1 MAQNYPKWPKNYA
14 GIYAFFRNFLLT
26 EKAVPQTFLLLECM
40 LHLQH
45 HLCQKGGSCKLLIAR
60 SHFLGERR
68 LSLVACAA
76 LLPFDHDHHERHE
89 EHEHLVMVSLQ

>member
-1 MAQNYPKWPKNYA
+1 M
-14 GIYAFFRNFLLT
+14 
-26 EKAVPQTFLLLECM
+26 
-40 LHLQH
+40 
-45 HLCQKGGSCKLLIAR
+45 LIAR

-89 EHEHLVMVSLQ
+89 EHEHGDRDFSDGVFKMTLMTKATE